1 MMPLAR
7 PMVFLVDDDVSYRG
21 FLKAL
26 VESAGWQTEAFASAT
41 EFLSRPRSRV
51 PGCLVLDVVLPD
63 LSGLDVQQRLLDRND
78 LPIVFLSG
86 QADVPT
92 SVRAMKAGATEFLTK
107 PCRNDVLLQAV
118 RQAVGLSMEALHQ
131 EAEVQAVRARYT
143 ALSQRERQ
151 VMELIVSGRCR
162 LNKQVGGELGISEI
176 TVKAHRGQVMQKMKA
191 NSLADLVKMA
201 EKLHLTEHSAK
212 QTG

>member
-1 MMPLAR
+1 MTSLAR
-7 PMVFLVDDDVSYRG
+7 PVVFIVDDDVSYRG

-41 EFLSRPRSRV
+41 QFLSRPRSPV

-78 LPIVFLSG
+78 LPIIFLSG

-92 SVRAMKAGATEFLTK
+92 SVRAMKAGASEFLTK
-107 PCRNDVLLQAV
+107 PCRNDVLLQAI
-118 RQAVGLSMEALHQ
+118 RQAVGQSTAALHE
-131 EAEVQAVRARYT
+131 EAEIQAVRARYT

-176 TVKAHRGQVMQKMKA
+176 TVKAHRGKMMRKMDA
-191 NSLADLVKMA
+191 RSLPHLVGMA
-201 EKLHLTEHSAK
+201 ALLGLSAERR
-212 QTG
+212 G